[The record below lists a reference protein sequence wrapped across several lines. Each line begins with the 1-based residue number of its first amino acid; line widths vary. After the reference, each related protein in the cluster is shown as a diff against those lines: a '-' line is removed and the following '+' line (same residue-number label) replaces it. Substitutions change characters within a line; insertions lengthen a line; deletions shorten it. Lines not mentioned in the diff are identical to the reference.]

1 MARRRGNRFGRFCH
15 RAFCSWVVVAAVMA
29 VVALNM
35 HFQIGADGQ
44 MSPQG
49 ENSLIVLLFAMAP
62 ATFILMF
69 VVRLISRRREGK

>member
-1 MARRRGNRFGRFCH
+1 
-15 RAFCSWVVVAAVMA
+15 MA